1 MIGALCCLAFAA
13 LAASQEGSAARSERA
28 ARAMIQERFEE
39 AETLYQQLAREDP
52 DNAGLLL
59 NLGLAQQSLG
69 KLREAA
75 TQFRAVVKLQPET
88 TLAWLLL
95 GVAHRKLGEAAQ
107 AVPALEHVLE
117 AEPANRTAALE
128 LAEALFDLGRFE
140 SAAQRFF
147 RVAEIEPGNPRAW
160 QGLGTC
166 YMKLARQAFEEIGR
180 SAPGSAWW
188 WALAGRERAEAG
200 RLEAAYSFYREA
212 LAKDPELRGVRGA
225 IAEIYGATGHD
236 DWAKIE
242 QAREEKLPPPDCAK
256 EAPECEL
263 RDQRYW
269 QAVEAAAKFS
279 GPRAVYWKALA
290 YYQLAGIA
298 FERLAELP
306 ATLERSGRPPA
317 SGTPLTGRAAELDRS
332 GRIAAP

>member
-1 MIGALCCLAFAA
+1 MMGALCCLAIAA
-13 LAASQEGSAARSERA
+13 LAAGQEGPAARSERA
-28 ARAMIQERFEE
+28 ARAMIQERFDV
-39 AETLYQQLAREDP
+39 AETLYRELVRDDP
-52 DNAGLLL
+52 NNPGLLL

-75 TQFRAVVKLQPET
+75 IQFRAVVKLQPET

-95 GVAHRKLGEAAQ
+95 GVAQRKLGEPAQ
-107 AVPALEHVLE
+107 AVSPLERVLE
-117 AEPANRTAALE
+117 AEPGNRSAAVE

-140 SAAQRFF
+140 NAAQRFF
-147 RVAEIEPGNPRAW
+147 HIAEIEPANPRAW

-166 YMKLARQAFEEIGR
+166 YMKLAREAFDEIGR

-200 RLEAAYSFYREA
+200 RLDAAYSFYREA
-212 LAKDPELRGVRGA
+212 LAKDPGLRGVRGA

-242 QAREEKLPPPDCAK
+242 QGREEKLPPPDCAK

-306 ATLERSGRPPA
+306 VAPERSGRPVA
-317 SGTPLTGRAAELDRS
+317 GGTTLTGRAAELDRS
-332 GRIAAP
+332 GRITAP